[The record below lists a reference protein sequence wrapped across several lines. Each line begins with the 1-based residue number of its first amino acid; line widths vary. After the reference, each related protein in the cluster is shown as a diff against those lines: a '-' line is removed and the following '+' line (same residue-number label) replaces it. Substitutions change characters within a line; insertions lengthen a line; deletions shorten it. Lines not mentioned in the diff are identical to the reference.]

1 MDTAHYGSYTD
12 ARTHLKDILDAAEQ
26 GRPVIIQRDATRTA
40 VVDAD
45 RLRDFLAKINTARAE
60 VVFEAGGCAVFI
72 PGLPVAADG
81 ADLDEA
87 LAEMVNALREYAEDW
102 QDHLHVA
109 PNHRDNWGLVQ
120 LIALSD
126 DEQLRTWLAGV
137 AR

>member
-1 MDTAHYGSYTD
+1 MDTTHYDSYTD
-12 ARTHLKDILDAAEQ
+12 ARTHLKDILDAAAQ
-26 GRPVIIQRDATRTA
+26 GRPVIIRRDATKTA

-45 RLRDFLAKINTARAE
+45 RLRDLLAKINAARAE
-60 VVFEAGGCAVFI
+60 VAFEAGGCAVFI

-87 LAEMVNALREYAEDW
+87 LTEMVEALHEYAEDW

-120 LIALSD
+120 LIVLSD
-126 DEQLRTWLAGV
+126 DEQLRAWLAGV

>member
-1 MDTAHYGSYTD
+1 MDTAHYESFTD
-12 ARTHLKDILDAAEQ
+12 ARNHLKDILDAAAQ
-26 GRPVIIQRDATRTA
+26 GVPVIIRRDATRTA

-45 RLRDFLAKINTARAE
+45 RLRDFLAKLNAARAE
-60 VVFEAGGCAVFI
+60 VVFEAGGCSVFV
-72 PGLPVAADG
+72 PGVPVAADG

-87 LAEMVNALREYAEDW
+87 LTEMIDALREYAEDW
-102 QDHLHVA
+102 QDHLNLA

-126 DEQLRTWLAGV
+126 DEQLRTWLVGA